1 MKVLV
6 AGIGNIFLGDDGF
19 GSTVAGALR
28 DHAWPVRKR
37 EVQIDVVDFGIR
49 GLDLAFALTSG
60 IDAAIL
66 VDAATRGGPPGTLYL
81 IEPLLDDAPPV
92 LDSHAVDP
100 MAVLRLAA
108 TLGAPP
114 PYLRIVGCEPAKLD
128 LRGAIH
134 VGLSNPVA
142 AAIAPAIAVVS
153 RLVIQC
159 TS

>member
-1 MKVLV
+1 MKILV
-6 AGIGNIFLGDDGF
+6 AGIGNIFFGDDGF
-19 GSTVAGALR
+19 GSAVATRLR
-28 DHAWPVRKR
+28 DHPWPVRKR
-37 EVQIDVVDFGIR
+37 EVEIEVVDFGIR

-66 VDAATRGGPPGTLYL
+66 VDAAARGGPPGTLYV

-92 LDSHAVDP
+92 LDNHAMDP

-114 PYLRIVGCEPAKLD
+114 RYLRLVGCEPARLD
-128 LRGAIH
+128 IGGAVH

-142 AAIAPAIAVVS
+142 AAIAPAVRVVS
-153 RLVIQC
+153 KLVVEC